1 MDARTDLEMS
11 YDVVVI
17 GGGQA
22 ALSVAYFL
30 RRTQRSFVLLDAE
43 ASGGG
48 AWQHGWD
55 SLRLFSPAA
64 WSSIAGWSMPSA
76 GTTYPG
82 CDHVVHYLR
91 DYEKRYALPIERPV
105 LVSSVTRA
113 EQGFAVRAG
122 ERTWTA
128 RTVVNATGTWRKP
141 FLPDYPG
148 MVEFSGR
155 QLHSARY
162 RSPEDF

>member
-1 MDARTDLEMS
+1 MT
-11 YDVVVI
+11 YDVIII

-30 RRTQRSFVLLDAE
+30 RRTQRPFLILDAE
-43 ASGGG
+43 ERGGG

-64 WSSIAGWSMPSA
+64 LSSIAGWPMPSA

-82 CDHVVHYLR
+82 REHVVNYLR

-105 LVSSVTRA
+105 PHSFVGPEKADLSKATRLIIEWIVHEKLPSNVQGRTKVTVWIV
-113 EQGFAVRAG
+113 ENYP
-122 ERTWTA
+122 TL
-128 RTVVNATGTWRKP
+128 KP
-141 FLPDYPG
+141 SYP
-148 MVEFSGR
+148 R
-155 QLHSARY
+155 
-162 RSPEDF
+162 